1 MRKSRVF
8 IHHYAAKACIILKSL
23 ARKHGMDKLIIT
35 CNPDNTAS
43 IKTCEAAGAEL
54 RCIVDLPENND
65 MYQEGERQKCIYE
78 LIL

>member
-35 CNPDNTAS
+35 CNPDTQH
-43 IKTCEAAGAEL
+43 
-54 RCIVDLPENND
+54 
-65 MYQEGERQKCIYE
+65 QEKPARRPA
-78 LIL
+78 LSFAVS